1 MADFLGSPVCHWW
14 NRLSYQAAVGTS
26 EYVDFELYAESVP
39 LFVQY
44 EPPWAGPR
52 VHRPGWADQNLISL
66 AARRIYP
73 QSWGLEPAAYLN
85 MDYAVRNCEGL
96 KEEKIKE
103 KRVGVNRENPFIPY
117 HDERGAIMTWIFLI
131 RYKNKTADI
140 YHGSVHN
147 GPQVR
152 RDWTYP
158 WHYNFVWSLRQLRSI

>member
-1 MADFLGSPVCHWW
+1 
-14 NRLSYQAAVGTS
+14 
-26 EYVDFELYAESVP
+26 
-39 LFVQY
+39 
-44 EPPWAGPR
+44 
-52 VHRPGWADQNLISL
+52 
-66 AARRIYP
+66 
-73 QSWGLEPAAYLN
+73 

-158 WHYNFVWSLRQLRSI
+158 